1 MNAATVLYLVITFTV
16 RHFLFEGT
24 ELMKQ
29 QQLKGT
35 SFCVFSDTGIKVE
48 GRMQICCSS
57 HLKTF

>member
-1 MNAATVLYLVITFTV
+1 MLQLFCAVVITFTV

-35 SFCVFSDTGIKVE
+35 SFCVFSDKGIKVE
-48 GRMQICCSS
+48 GSMQICCSS